1 MTAWYVK
8 VFSGVK
14 IARWLAAIA
23 LLVLLAGCSTGA
35 DDAASEDRP
44 GAAAPEGFEHRA
56 AEVNSVR
63 LHYVIGGRGP
73 AVVLLHGFPETWYA
87 WRGVMPMLAEEHTVI
102 APDLR
107 GVGESS
113 LEESGYD
120 KETLAE
126 DVHGLVR
133 SLGFEEAA
141 VVGHDM
147 GAMTAYAYARVYRE
161 ETSHL
166 VLMGAALPGFG
177 LEEFMD
183 FSEPRGGR
191 YHLVFFQQPGVPE
204 RLIQGRERYYLGRFT
219 GGEEI
224 IGAEALNEY
233 VRAYSRPGRLEA
245 ALGQY
250 RAIYEDAEDN
260 RRKAMPKLEMP
271 VLALGGGSAES
282 ALGSARQVAEN
293 VEAGFV
299 EDAGHYLHEE
309 QPEEVAGR
317 LLDFLD

>member
-1 MTAWYVK
+1 ME

-14 IARWLAAIA
+14 IAKWLVVVT
-23 LLVLLAGCSTGA
+23 LLVLAAGCSTGA
-35 DDAASEDRP
+35 DGTASKDRP
-44 GAAAPEGFEHRA
+44 RTAAPEEFEHRA
-56 AEVNSVR
+56 AEVNGVR
-63 LHYVIGGRGP
+63 LHYVIGGKGP

-87 WRGVMPMLAEEHTVI
+87 WRSVMPTLAEEHTVI

-107 GVGESS
+107 GVGDSS

-133 SLGFEEAA
+133 SLGFEEVAM
-141 VVGHDM
+141 VGHDM
-147 GAMTAYAYARVYRE
+147 GAMTAYAYAREHRE

-183 FSEPRGGR
+183 FSKPRGGR
-191 YHLVFFQQPGVPE
+191 YHLVFFQQRGVPE
-204 RLIQGRERYYLGRFT
+204 KLIQGRECYYLERFV
-219 GGEEI
+219 GGEEVV
-224 IGAEALNEY
+224 GAEALDEY
-233 VRAYSRPGRLEA
+233 VRAYSRPGRLGA

-250 RAIYEDAEDN
+250 RAIYGDAEDN
-260 RRKAMPKLEMP
+260 RREAMPMLEMP
-271 VLALGGGSAES
+271 VLALGGGSAEP
-282 ALGSARQVAEN
+282 ALGSARRVAED
-293 VEAGFV
+293 VEAGVV

-309 QPEEVAGR
+309 QPEEVARR
-317 LLDFLD
+317 LLEFID

>member
-1 MTAWYVK
+1 M
-8 VFSGVK
+8 FSGEK
-14 IARWLAAIA
+14 IAGWLVVVA
-23 LLVLLAGCSTGA
+23 LLVSLAGCSTGA
-35 DDAASEDRP
+35 DGAASKDRP
-44 GAAAPEGFEHRA
+44 RTAAPEGFEHRT
-56 AEVNSVR
+56 AEVNGVR

-87 WRGVMPMLAEEHTVI
+87 WRGVMPMLAREHTVI
-102 APDLR
+102 VPDLR

-113 LEESGYD
+113 IEESGYD

-133 SLGFEEAA
+133 SLGFEDVS

-161 ETSHL
+161 ESSHL

-219 GGEEI
+219 GGEEVV
-224 IGAEALNEY
+224 GA
-233 VRAYSRPGRLEA
+233 
-245 ALGQY
+245 
-250 RAIYEDAEDN
+250 
-260 RRKAMPKLEMP
+260 
-271 VLALGGGSAES
+271 
-282 ALGSARQVAEN
+282 
-293 VEAGFV
+293 
-299 EDAGHYLHEE
+299 
-309 QPEEVAGR
+309 
-317 LLDFLD
+317 

>member
-1 MTAWYVK
+1 M
-8 VFSGVK
+8 FSGVG
-14 IARWLAAIA
+14 IARWLVVVA
-23 LLVLLAGCSTGA
+23 LLMLVAGCSAGTE
-35 DDAASEDRP
+35 DAASVGRP
-44 GAAAPEGFEHRA
+44 SAAPDGFEHRM
-56 AEVNSVR
+56 AEVNGVR

-87 WRGVMPMLAEEHTVI
+87 WRGVMPALAEEHTVI

-107 GVGESS
+107 GIGESS

-126 DVHGLVR
+126 DVYGLVR
-133 SLGFEEAA
+133 SLGFEEVS

-147 GAMTAYAYARVYRE
+147 GAMTAYAYAREHRE
-161 ETSHL
+161 ETSRL

-183 FSEPRGGR
+183 FSEPKGGR

-204 RLIQGRERYYLGRFT
+204 RLIRGRERYYLGRFT
-219 GGEEI
+219 GGEDVV
-224 IGAEALNEY
+224 GAEALDEY
-233 VRAYSRPGRLEA
+233 VRAYSRPGRLGA

-250 RAIYEDAEDN
+250 RAIYGDAEDN
-260 RRKAMPKLEMP
+260 REKAMPKLEMP
-271 VLALGGGSAES
+271 VLALGCGSAEP
-282 ALGSARQVAEN
+282 ALGSARRVAEN
-293 VEAGFV
+293 VEAGVV

-309 QPEEVAGR
+309 RPEEVADR
-317 LLDFLD
+317 LLGFLD

>member
-1 MTAWYVK
+1 MISVTAGRL
-8 VFSGVK
+8 VFLVV
-14 IARWLAAIA
+14 LA
-23 LLVLLAGCSTGA
+23 LLAGCSAGT
-35 DDAASEDRP
+35 DERP
-44 GAAAPEGFEHRA
+44 NTVAAPEGFEHRV
-56 AEVNSVR
+56 AEANGVR
-63 LHYVIGGRGP
+63 LHYVTGGKGP

-87 WRGVMPMLAEEHTVI
+87 WRGVMPMLAKEHKVI
-102 APDLR
+102 VPDLR

-133 SLGFEEAA
+133 SLGFEEVS

-161 ETSHL
+161 ETSRL
-166 VLMGAALPGFG
+166 VLMSAALPGFG
-177 LEEFMD
+177 LEKFMD
-183 FSEPRGGR
+183 FSSPKGSR
-191 YHLVFFQQPGVPE
+191 YHLVFFQQHGIPE
-204 RLIQGRERYYLGRFT
+204 KLIEGQEHYYLGRFT
-219 GGEEI
+219 GGEEVV
-224 IGAEALNEY
+224 GAEALDEY

-250 RAIYEDAEDN
+250 RAIYGDAEDN

-271 VLALGGGSAES
+271 VLALGGGSAEP
-282 ALGSARQVAEN
+282 ALGSARRVAEN
-293 VEAGFV
+293 VEDGV
-299 EDAGHYLHEE
+299 VPNAGHYLHEE
-309 QPEEVAGR
+309 RPEEVAER

>member
-1 MTAWYVK
+1 M
-8 VFSGVK
+8 FSGVK

-35 DDAASEDRP
+35 DDAASEDGPR
-44 GAAAPEGFEHRA
+44 AAAPEGFEHRT
-56 AEVNSVR
+56 AEVNGVR

-107 GVGESS
+107 GVGDSS

-126 DVHGLVR
+126 DVHRLVR
-133 SLGFEEAA
+133 ELGFEEVS

-161 ETSHL
+161 ETSRL
-166 VLMGAALPGFG
+166 VLMSAALPGFG

-183 FSEPRGGR
+183 FSEPKGSR
-191 YHLVFFQQPGVPE
+191 YHLVFFQQRGIPE
-204 RLIQGRERYYLGRFT
+204 KLIEGQERYYLGRFT
-219 GGEEI
+219 GGEEVV
-224 IGAEALNEY
+224 GAEALDEY

-260 RRKAMPKLEMP
+260 RREAMPKLEMP
-271 VLALGGGSAES
+271 VLALGGGSAEP
-282 ALGSARQVAEN
+282 ALGSARQVAED
-293 VEAGFV
+293 VEAGV
-299 EDAGHYLHEE
+299 VPNAGHYLHEE
-309 QPEEVAGR
+309 RPGEVAER

>member
-1 MTAWYVK
+1 MISVTAGRL
-8 VFSGVK
+8 VFLVV
-14 IARWLAAIA
+14 LA
-23 LLVLLAGCSTGA
+23 LLAGCSAGT
-35 DDAASEDRP
+35 DERP
-44 GAAAPEGFEHRA
+44 NTVAAPEGFEHRV
-56 AEVNSVR
+56 AEANGVR
-63 LHYVIGGRGP
+63 LHYVTGGKGP

-87 WRGVMPMLAEEHTVI
+87 WRGVMPMLAKEHTVI
-102 APDLR
+102 VPDLR

-133 SLGFEEAA
+133 SLGFEEVS

-147 GAMTAYAYARVYRE
+147 GAMTAYAFAREHRG

-219 GGEEI
+219 GGEEVV
-224 IGAEALNEY
+224 GAEALDEY
-233 VRAYSRPGRLEA
+233 VRAYSRPGRLGA

-260 RRKAMPKLEMP
+260 REKAMPKLEMP
-271 VLALGGGSAES
+271 VLALGAVRRNRRSGARGGSPRTSRRAS
-282 ALGSARQVAEN
+282 SRTPGTTCTRN
-293 VEAGFV
+293 G
-299 EDAGHYLHEE
+299 
-309 QPEEVAGR
+309 PR
-317 LLDFLD
+317 R

>member
-1 MTAWYVK
+1 M
-8 VFSGVK
+8 FSGVE
-14 IARWLAAIA
+14 IARWLAAVA
-23 LLVLLAGCSTGA
+23 LLVLAAGCSGDTE
-35 DDAASEDRP
+35 DTASRDRSRVATP
-44 GAAAPEGFEHRA
+44 DGFEHRM
-56 AEVNSVR
+56 AEVNGVR
-63 LHYVIGGRGP
+63 LHYVVGGKGP

-87 WRGVMPMLAEEHTVI
+87 WRGVMPALAEEHTVI
-102 APDLR
+102 VPDLR
-107 GVGESS
+107 GIGESS
-113 LEESGYD
+113 LEDSGYD

-126 DVHGLVR
+126 DVYGLVR
-133 SLGFEEAA
+133 SLGFEEVS

-147 GAMTAYAYARVYRE
+147 GAMTAYAYAREHRE

-204 RLIQGRERYYLGRFT
+204 KLIHGRERYYLGRFT
-219 GGEEI
+219 GGEEVV
-224 IGAEALNEY
+224 GAEALDEY
-233 VRAYSRPGRLEA
+233 VRAYSRPGRLGA

-271 VLALGGGSAES
+271 VLALGGGSAEP
-282 ALGSARQVAEN
+282 ALGSARRVAED
-293 VEAGFV
+293 VEAGV
-299 EDAGHYLHEE
+299 VPNAGHYVHEE
-309 QPEEVAGR
+309 RPEEVAIR

>member
-1 MTAWYVK
+1 MISVTAGRL
-8 VFSGVK
+8 VFLVV
-14 IARWLAAIA
+14 LA
-23 LLVLLAGCSTGA
+23 LLAGCSAGT
-35 DDAASEDRP
+35 DERP
-44 GAAAPEGFEHRA
+44 NTVAAPEGFEHRV
-56 AEVNSVR
+56 AEANGVR
-63 LHYVIGGRGP
+63 LHYVTGGKGP

-87 WRGVMPMLAEEHTVI
+87 WRGVMPMLAKEHTVI
-102 APDLR
+102 VPDLR

-133 SLGFEEAA
+133 SLGFEEVS

-147 GAMTAYAYARVYRE
+147 GAMTAYVYAREHRE
-161 ETSHL
+161 ETSRL

-219 GGEEI
+219 GGEEVV
-224 IGAEALNEY
+224 GAEALDEY
-233 VRAYSRPGRLEA
+233 VRAYSRPGRLGA

-260 RRKAMPKLEMP
+260 REKAMPKLEMP
-271 VLALGGGSAES
+271 VLALGGGSAEP
-282 ALGSARQVAEN
+282 ALGSARRVAEN
-293 VEAGFV
+293 VEAGVV

-309 QPEEVAGR
+309 RPEEVAER

>member
-1 MTAWYVK
+1 MISVTAGRL
-8 VFSGVK
+8 VFLVV
-14 IARWLAAIA
+14 LA
-23 LLVLLAGCSTGA
+23 LLAGCSAGT
-35 DDAASEDRP
+35 DERP
-44 GAAAPEGFEHRA
+44 NTVAAPEGFEHRV
-56 AEVNSVR
+56 AEANGVR
-63 LHYVIGGRGP
+63 LHYVTGGKGP

-87 WRGVMPMLAEEHTVI
+87 WRGVMPMLAKEHKVI
-102 APDLR
+102 VPDLR

-133 SLGFEEAA
+133 SLGFEEVS

-147 GAMTAYAYARVYRE
+147 GAMTAYAYAREHRE
-161 ETSHL
+161 ETSRL

-219 GGEEI
+219 GGEEVV
-224 IGAEALNEY
+224 GAEALDEY
-233 VRAYSRPGRLEA
+233 VRAYSRPGRLGA

-260 RRKAMPKLEMP
+260 REKAMPKLEMP
-271 VLALGGGSAES
+271 VLALGGGSAEP
-282 ALGSARQVAEN
+282 ALGSARRVAEN
-293 VEAGFV
+293 VEAGVV

-309 QPEEVAGR
+309 RPEEVAER